1 MDMAATIL
9 HLKAKPNGRFNQLL
23 VAPDGAL
30 TVRLKAPAHAG
41 QANTELIAYLA
52 EVFALSKSS
61 VTILTG
67 HTAPF
72 KKIRLE
78 GLSAEACQS
87 VLARYV
93 DGEDR

>member
-1 MDMAATIL
+1 MSVTIL
-9 HLKAKPNGRFNQLL
+9 HLRAKPNGRVNQLL

-30 TVRLKAPAHAG
+30 TVRLKAPAHAS
-41 QANTELIAYLA
+41 QANIELVVYLA

-72 KKIRLE
+72 KKIRLD
-78 GLSAEACQS
+78 GLSGEECQL
-87 VLARYV
+87 VLARY
-93 DGEDR
+93 GTR